1 MKIKKPF
8 YMLGLVMAATLSTT
22 SCSDFLEI
30 EPLNEIT
37 LGKFWN
43 EESDVNNVVLGCYSA
58 LQTQSAVSRMLV
70 WGEFRSDNVVA
81 GVNIESDASLQ
92 RLLKENITASNAY
105 TTWADFYDVI
115 NRCNTVLY
123 YAPQVA
129 EKDPNYTQTELRAT
143 QAEVKALR
151 ALCYF
156 YLIRTFKDVPFLT
169 EPVLD
174 DNQEMPMQAT
184 PFDEILAALI
194 TDLEGVRDYAVKKYP
209 DSNSYAQ
216 RGRITQN
223 AIDALLCEMC
233 LWQKNYAKSVEYADK
248 VISSYTSDYQQ
259 KLDNHSGSGSSLDP
273 MIDGY
278 PLISESMLSGYYG
291 SAYNDIFGDGCSR
304 ESIFELVYMDDDTYL
319 SNGAVNVYYGNQ
331 DVTVGYVKP
340 ADAVCQDISA
350 ERYEVY
356 RDKYDTRY
364 YECVNEASASNY
376 GVYKYASSMAMIQ
389 VSGSTVKSTGYSAY
403 TKDMCRANFIV
414 YRLTDVMLLKAE
426 ALVQEVNGAADTIVG
441 TDKAKLEE
449 ALAIVNAV
457 SKRSCCSSTYTPY
470 AYSNYSSKT
479 AMEQLVMDERRRE
492 LMFEGK
498 RWYDLVRRARRE
510 GNSESL
516 KSAVSKKGVENLNK
530 LSVMDAIY
538 WPYNQDELKV
548 NSQLKQNPAYDTAS
562 N

>member
-1 MKIKKPF
+1 MKIKKPI

-58 LQTQSAVSRMLV
+58 LQTQSAVSRMFV

-92 RLLKENITASNAY
+92 KLLKENITASNAY
-105 TTWADFYDVI
+105 TSWGDFYDVI
-115 NRCNTVLY
+115 NRCNTVLH

-129 EKDPNYTQTELRAT
+129 EKDPNYTQTELKAT
-143 QAEVKALR
+143 QAEVTALR

-156 YLIRTFKDVPFLT
+156 YLIRTFKDVPYIT
-169 EPVLD
+169 EPILD
-174 DNQEMPMQAT
+174 DTQDRST
-184 PFDEILAALI
+184 PVTSFDEILSSLVS
-194 TDLEGVRDYAVKKYP
+194 DLEAVRDYAVKKYP
-209 DSNSYAQ
+209 QSNSYAQ
-216 RGRITQN
+216 CGRITQN
-223 AIDALLCEMC
+223 AIDAMLCEMY
-233 LWQKNYAKSVEYADK
+233 LWQKNYTKSVEYADK
-248 VISSYTSDYQQ
+248 VINSYTSDYQQ
-259 KLDNHSGSGSSLDP
+259 KLDNHSGGGLSLDP
-273 MIDGY
+273 MIDGF
-278 PLISESMLSGYYG
+278 PLISENMLSGTYG

-319 SNGAVNVYYGNQ
+319 SNGAVNVYYGNK

-376 GVYKYASSMAMIQ
+376 GVYKYASNWAQIQ
-389 VSGSTVKSTGYSAY
+389 VSGSTVKSSGYTAY
-403 TKDMCRANFIV
+403 TKDKCRANFIV

-426 ALVQEVNGAADTIVG
+426 ALVMQVSG
-441 TDKAKLEE
+441 TDDVISDDDKAKLEE
-449 ALAIVNAV
+449 ALTIVNAI
-457 SKRSCCSSTYTPY
+457 SKRSCCSSSYTPY
-470 AYSNYSSKT
+470 EYSSYSSKT
-479 AMEQLVMDERRRE
+479 SMEELVLAERRRE

-510 GNSESL
+510 GNSNSL

-548 NSQLKQNPAYDTAS
+548 NGSLKQNPAYDTAS